1 MIKEKEMYNI
11 SKLIIKKKKM
21 KKKVGKVIILGGGPV
36 GLIAGWQFS
45 EKNWDVKLYEK
56 NHITGGMC
64 RSWRWGEF
72 TIDTGPHIF
81 HTPDKKMRD
90 FWKKT
95 SAIYL

>member
-1 MIKEKEMYNI
+1 
-11 SKLIIKKKKM
+11 M

-81 HTPDKKMRD
+81 HTPDKKLRD
-90 FWKKT
+90 FWKKNFGHLLIEGKFWQKIPT
-95 SAIYL
+95 MKIF